1 VRTAGVDLGS
11 RAVKVV
17 LLEDGRLPELRLAPG
32 GWDPLQTC
40 DELLRGQRWDAM
52 VVTGYG
58 RHLGSRHYG
67 CPALT
72 EIKAVALA
80 AAALHPEARG
90 VVDVGGQDTKALRL
104 DERGRLQ
111 KFVMNDRCAAGTGR
125 FLEVMAT
132 AMGLRLDEFVAA
144 ALAAPQAESLSSMC
158 AVFAESE
165 VVSHISRGA
174 SRDSLALGIHR
185 SVAQRTAALAR
196 SLGLGG
202 DGPVL
207 FTGGGALN
215 ACLARELGREVEVRV
230 PGHAQFLAAWGCALQ
245 AGTISMQNT
254 LAIP

>member
-1 VRTAGVDLGS
+1 VRTVGVDLGS
-11 RAVKVV
+11 RAVKVA
-17 LLEDGRLPELRLAPG
+17 LLEDDRLADLRLAPG

-40 DELLRGQRWDAM
+40 DDLLRGEHWDAM

-104 DERGRLQ
+104 DAAGRLQ

-144 ALAAPQAESLSSMC
+144 ALAAPQAETLSSMC

-185 SVAQRTAALAR
+185 SVAQRVLALAR
-196 SLGLGG
+196 GLGLGA

-215 ACLARELGREVEVRV
+215 ACLEREVGGGLPLRV
-230 PGHAQFLAAWGCALQ
+230 PEHAQHLAAWGCALQ
-245 AGTISMQNT
+245 ATRMQKST
-254 LAIP
+254 SIP

>member
-1 VRTAGVDLGS
+1 MRSAGVDLGS
-11 RAVKVV
+11 RAVKVA
-17 LLEDGRLPELRLAPG
+17 LLEDGRLADLRLAPG

-40 DELLRGQRWDAM
+40 DQLLAGERWDAM

-104 DERGRLQ
+104 DAAGRLQ

-144 ALAAPQAESLSSMC
+144 ALAAPAAESLSSMC

-185 SVAQRTAALAR
+185 SVAQRVLALAR

-215 ACLARELGREVEVRV
+215 GCLERELAADLDLRV
-230 PGHAQFLAAWGCALQ
+230 PEHAQHLAAWGCALQ
-245 AGTISMQNT
+245 GTRMQNSPS
-254 LAIP
+254 IP